1 MTEITKSKDFGNGWV
16 ELNIGPQHPSTHGV
30 LRLKVKLDGEI
41 IREVEPVIGYLHRN
55 AEKICELDYYC
66 DSLIYFDRMDYVGA
80 MNMEVGYLEAA
91 EKLLGIP
98 PPERVQWIRV
108 IMAEL
113 SRIAA
118 HLVWAGAFGLDLGM
132 LTPFFY
138 CFIERE
144 KILRIFTETCGSRQE
159 TNYMSIG
166 GVYQDFNDKIVYD
179 IEEFIE
185 QFPKKLGVIFDAYVK
200 NDIFISRNK
209 GIGILEPEVAIDY
222 GVTGPML
229 RASGIDYDVRKAEP
243 YLVYDKVN
251 FDIPV
256 SYKKDNLARFLV
268 RFEEMR
274 QSIKIIQ
281 QAIKKIPDG
290 PYFNPKAKKSLM
302 IRLRGEG
309 ETYARTESPKGE
321 FGVYL
326 VGDGGVKPYRVR
338 VRSPS
343 FKNLSILPVLAKDVM
358 IADLVAISGTI
369 DLVFGEV
376 DR

>member
-1 MTEITKSKDFGNGWV
+1 MNSTQAAPDQSKWV
-16 ELNIGPQHPSTHGV
+16 ELNFGPQHPSTHGV
-30 LRLKVKLDGEI
+30 LRLRAKLEGEI
-41 IREVEPVIGYLHRN
+41 VREVEPIIGYLHRN

-66 DSLIYFDRMDYVGA
+66 DAMIYFDRMDYVGA

-98 PPERVQWIRV
+98 PPERAQWIRV

-113 SRIAA
+113 NRIAS

-144 KILRIFTETCGSRQE
+144 KILRIFTEACGSRQE

-166 GVYQDFNDKIVYD
+166 GVYQDFNDKIIYM
-179 IEEFIE
+179 IEEFVN
-185 QFPKKLGVIFDAYVK
+185 QFPKKLDDIFNAFVK

-229 RASGIDYDVRKAEP
+229 RASGVEYDVRKAEP
-243 YLVYDKVN
+243 YLVYDKLN

-274 QSIKIIQ
+274 QSAKIVK

-309 ETYARTESPKGE
+309 EVYARTESSKGE

-338 VRSPS
+338 VRSPT
-343 FKNLSILPVLAKDVM
+343 FKNLSVLPVLAKDQM
-358 IADLVAISGTI
+358 IADMIAISGTI

>member
-1 MTEITKSKDFGNGWV
+1 MVVEGEKIDQSKEWV

-30 LRLKVKLDGEI
+30 LRLRVKLDGETVKD
-41 IREVEPVIGYLHRN
+41 VEPIIGYLHRN
-55 AEKICELDYYC
+55 AEKLCEMDYYC

-80 MNMEVGYLEAA
+80 MNMELGYLEAA
-91 EKLLGIP
+91 EKVLGIP
-98 PPERVQWIRV
+98 PPERAQWIRV

-113 SRIAA
+113 NRIAA

-144 KILRIFTETCGSRQE
+144 KVLRIFTAASGSRQQ

-166 GVYQDFNDKIVYD
+166 GVYQDIDDQIIYD
-179 IEEFIE
+179 IDQFTEE
-185 QFPKKLGVIFDAYVK
+185 FPKKLEEIFNTFVK

-209 GIGILEPEVAIDY
+209 GVGILEPEVAIEY

-229 RASGIDYDVRKAEP
+229 RASGVEYDVRKAEP
-243 YLVYDKVN
+243 YLVYDKLN

-274 QSIKIIQ
+274 QSIRIIK

-302 IRLRGEG
+302 VRLRGEG
-309 ETYARTESPKGE
+309 EAYARTESSKGE
-321 FGVYL
+321 FGVYI
-326 VGDGGVKPYRVR
+326 VADGSVKPYRVH
-338 VRSPS
+338 VRSPAMR
-343 FKNLSILPVLAKDVM
+343 NLNVLPYLAKDVM
-358 IADLVAISGTI
+358 IADLFSISGTT

>member
-1 MTEITKSKDFGNGWV
+1 MTEITKSKDLGNGWV

-30 LRLKVKLDGEI
+30 LRLRVKLDGEI

-80 MNMEVGYLEAA
+80 MNMAVGYLEAA

-98 PPERVQWIRV
+98 PPERVKWIRV

-185 QFPKKLGVIFDAYVK
+185 QFPAKLEVIFDAYVK

-209 GIGILEPEVAIDY
+209 GIGILEPEVAISY

-274 QSIKIIQ
+274 QSIKIIG

-343 FKNLSILPVLAKDVM
+343 FKNLSVLPVLAKDVM
-358 IADLVAISGTI
+358 IADMVAISGTI

>member
-144 KILRIFTETCGSRQE
+144 KILRIFTETC
-159 TNYMSIG
+159 
-166 GVYQDFNDKIVYD
+166 
-179 IEEFIE
+179 
-185 QFPKKLGVIFDAYVK
+185 
-200 NDIFISRNK
+200 
-209 GIGILEPEVAIDY
+209 
-222 GVTGPML
+222 
-229 RASGIDYDVRKAEP
+229 
-243 YLVYDKVN
+243 
-251 FDIPV
+251 
-256 SYKKDNLARFLV
+256 
-268 RFEEMR
+268 
-274 QSIKIIQ
+274 
-281 QAIKKIPDG
+281 
-290 PYFNPKAKKSLM
+290 
-302 IRLRGEG
+302 
-309 ETYARTESPKGE
+309 
-321 FGVYL
+321 
-326 VGDGGVKPYRVR
+326 
-338 VRSPS
+338 
-343 FKNLSILPVLAKDVM
+343 
-358 IADLVAISGTI
+358 
-369 DLVFGEV
+369 
-376 DR
+376 

>member
-1 MTEITKSKDFGNGWV
+1 MTEARISKPDEKGWV
-16 ELNIGPQHPSTHGV
+16 ELNMGPQHPSTHGV

-66 DSLIYFDRMDYVGA
+66 DSMIYFDRMDYVGA

-108 IMAEL
+108 VMAEL
-113 SRIAA
+113 SRIAS

-138 CFIERE
+138 CFVERE
-144 KILRIFTETCGSRQE
+144 KVLRIFTEACGSRQE

-166 GVYQDFNDKIVYD
+166 GVYQDFNDKIIHD
-179 IEEFIE
+179 ILEFTE
-185 QFPKKLGVIFDAYVK
+185 QFPKKLDDIFNAYVK
-200 NDIFISRNK
+200 NDIFIARTK
-209 GIGILEPEVAIDY
+209 GIGILEPEVALDY

-229 RASGIDYDVRKAEP
+229 RASGVEYDVRKAEP
-243 YLVYDKVN
+243 YLVYDKLN

-274 QSIKIIQ
+274 QSIRIIN
-281 QAIKKIPDG
+281 QAVKKIPDG

-309 ETYARTESPKGE
+309 EVYARTESSKGE

-343 FKNLSILPVLAKDVM
+343 LKNLSVLPVLAKDVM
-358 IADLVAISGTI
+358 IADMVAISGTV

>member
-1 MTEITKSKDFGNGWV
+1 MTEITKSKDLGNGWV

-30 LRLKVKLDGEI
+30 LRLRVKLDGEI

-98 PPERVQWIRV
+98 PPERVKWIRV

-185 QFPKKLGVIFDAYVK
+185 QFPAKLEVIFDAYVK

-209 GIGILEPEVAIDY
+209 GIGILEPEVAISY

-274 QSIKIIQ
+274 QSIKIIG

-343 FKNLSILPVLAKDVM
+343 FKNLSVLPVLAKDVM
-358 IADLVAISGTI
+358 IADMVAISGTI

>member
-1 MTEITKSKDFGNGWV
+1 MWSW
-16 ELNIGPQHPSTHGV
+16 
-30 LRLKVKLDGEI
+30 
-41 IREVEPVIGYLHRN
+41 YLHLL
-55 AEKICELDYYC
+55 CT
-66 DSLIYFDRMDYVGA
+66 YFDRMDYVGA

-98 PPERVQWIRV
+98 PPERAQWIRV
-108 IMAEL
+108 VMAEL

-118 HLVWAGAFGLDLGM
+118 HLVWAGAYGLDLGM

-144 KILRIFTETCGSRQE
+144 KILDIFVETSGSRQQV
-159 TNYMSIG
+159 NYMSIG
-166 GVYQDFNDKIVYD
+166 GVYQDFNDKIIAK
-179 IEEFIE
+179 IEAFLE
-185 QFPKKLGVIFDAYVK
+185 QFPAKLEDIYRAFIN
-200 NDIFISRNK
+200 NDIFISRTK

-229 RASGIDYDVRKAEP
+229 RASGIPYDIRKEEP
-243 YLVYDKVN
+243 YLVYDKIN
-251 FDIPV
+251 FDIPI
-256 SYKKDNLARFLV
+256 SHKKDNLARFIV

-274 QSIKIIQ
+274 QSVKIVK
-281 QAIKKIPDG
+281 QAMKQIPDG

-309 ETYARTESPKGE
+309 EYFARTESPKGE

-326 VGDGGVKPYRVR
+326 VGDGGVKPYRLH

-343 FKNLSILPVLAKDVM
+343 FKNLSVLPVLAKDTMV
-358 IADLVAISGTI
+358 ADLVAISGTI

>member
-1 MTEITKSKDFGNGWV
+1 MMVSRSQDSSGWV
-16 ELNIGPQHPSTHGV
+16 ELNFGPQHPSTHGV
-30 LRLKVKLDGEI
+30 LRLKAKLDGEI
-41 IREVEPVIGYLHRN
+41 IREVEPIIGYLHRN

-66 DSLIYFDRMDYVGA
+66 DALIYFDRMDYVSA

-91 EKLLGIP
+91 EKLLGVP
-98 PPERVQWIRV
+98 PPERAQWIRV

-113 SRIAA
+113 NRIAS
-118 HLVWAGAFGLDLGM
+118 HLVWAGTFGLDLGM

-144 KILRIFTETCGSRQE
+144 KILNIFAEACGSRQE

-166 GVYQDFNDKIVYD
+166 GVYQDFNDKIIYM
-179 IEEFIE
+179 IEEFLSS
-185 QFPKKLGVIFDAYVK
+185 FPKRLEEIYNIFVK
-200 NDIFISRNK
+200 NDIFISRTK
-209 GIGILEPEVAIDY
+209 GVGVLKREVALDY

-229 RASGIDYDVRKAEP
+229 RASGVEYDVRKAEP
-243 YLVYDKVN
+243 YLVYDKLN

-256 SYKKDNLARFLV
+256 SFKGDTLARFLV

-274 QSIKIIQ
+274 QSVKILK

-302 IRLRGEG
+302 TRLRGEG
-309 ETYARTESPKGE
+309 EVYARTESPKGE

-326 VGDGGVKPYRVR
+326 VGDGGVKPYRVH
-338 VRSPS
+338 VRSPM
-343 FKNLSILPVLAKDVM
+343 FKNLSVLPVLAKDQM
-358 IADLVAISGTI
+358 IADLIAISGSI

>member
-1 MTEITKSKDFGNGWV
+1 
-16 ELNIGPQHPSTHGV
+16 
-30 LRLKVKLDGEI
+30 
-41 IREVEPVIGYLHRN
+41 
-55 AEKICELDYYC
+55 
-66 DSLIYFDRMDYVGA
+66 
-80 MNMEVGYLEAA
+80 
-91 EKLLGIP
+91 
-98 PPERVQWIRV
+98 
-108 IMAEL
+108 
-113 SRIAA
+113 
-118 HLVWAGAFGLDLGM
+118 
-132 LTPFFY
+132 
-138 CFIERE
+138 
-144 KILRIFTETCGSRQE
+144 RIFAEACGSRQE

-166 GVYQDFNDKIVYD
+166 GVYQDFNEKIIYM
-179 IEEFIE
+179 IEEFIN
-185 QFPKKLGVIFDAYVK
+185 QFPKKLEDIFNAFVK

-229 RASGIDYDVRKAEP
+229 RASGVEYDVRKAEP
-243 YLVYDKVN
+243 YLVYDKLN

-274 QSIKIIQ
+274 QSIKILK

-309 ETYARTESPKGE
+309 EVYARTESSKGE

-338 VRSPS
+338 VRSPT
-343 FKNLSILPVLAKDVM
+343 FKNLSVLPVLAKDQM
-358 IADLVAISGTI
+358 IADMIAISGTI

>member
-1 MTEITKSKDFGNGWV
+1 MMNTDISKPDEHGWV
-16 ELNIGPQHPSTHGV
+16 ELNMGPQHPSTHGV

-41 IREVEPVIGYLHRN
+41 IKEVEPVIGYLHRN

-80 MNMEVGYLEAA
+80 MNMEVGFLEAA

-98 PPERVQWIRV
+98 PPERAEWIRV
-108 IMAEL
+108 VMAEL
-113 SRIAA
+113 SRIAS

-138 CFIERE
+138 CFVERE
-144 KILRIFTETCGSRQE
+144 KILRIFTEVCGTRQE

-166 GVYQDFNDKIVYD
+166 GVYQDFNDKIVHD
-179 IEEFIE
+179 ILEFTE
-185 QFPKKLGVIFDAYVK
+185 QFPKKLEDIFSAYVK
-200 NDIFISRNK
+200 NDIFISRTK
-209 GIGILEPEVAIDY
+209 GIGILEPEVALNY

-229 RASGIDYDVRKAEP
+229 RASGVEYDVRKAEP
-243 YLVYDKVN
+243 YLVYDKLN

-274 QSIKIIQ
+274 QSIKIIN
-281 QAIKKIPDG
+281 QAVKKISDG

-309 ETYARTESPKGE
+309 EVYARTESSKGE

-326 VGDGGVKPYRVR
+326 VGDGGVKPYRLR

-343 FKNLSILPVLAKDVM
+343 LKNLSILPYLAKDVM
-358 IADLVAISGTI
+358 IADMVAISGTI

>member
-1 MTEITKSKDFGNGWV
+1 MSDPSKWV

-30 LRLKVKLDGEI
+30 LRLKAKLDGEI
-41 IREVEPVIGYLHRN
+41 IKELEPIIGYLHRN

-91 EKLLGIP
+91 EKLLDIP
-98 PPERVQWIRV
+98 PPERAMWIRV

-113 SRIAA
+113 GRIAS

-138 CFIERE
+138 AFVERE
-144 KILRIFTETCGSRQE
+144 KILRIFTEASGTRQE
-159 TNYMSIG
+159 VNYMSIG
-166 GVYQDFNDKIVYD
+166 GVYQDFNDRIVEM
-179 IEEFIE
+179 IEEFVE
-185 QFPKKLGVIFDAYVK
+185 QFPKKLEGIFNLFAT
-200 NDIFISRNK
+200 NDIFLSRNK
-209 GIGILEPEVAIDY
+209 GIGILPKEVAIDY

-229 RASGIDYDVRKAEP
+229 RASGVPYDVRKAEP
-243 YLVYDKVN
+243 YLVYDKLN
-251 FDIPV
+251 FDIPI
-256 SYKKDNLARFLV
+256 SQKGDNYARFLV
-268 RFEEMR
+268 RYEEMR
-274 QSIKIIQ
+274 QSIKIVK
-281 QAIKKIPDG
+281 QAIEKLPDG

-309 ETYARTESPKGE
+309 EVYARTESTKGE
-321 FGVYL
+321 LGVYL
-326 VGDGGVKPYRVR
+326 VGDGSVKPYRLR
-338 VRSPS
+338 VRSPT
-343 FKNLSILPVLAKDVM
+343 FKNLSVLPYLAKDMM
-358 IADLVAISGTI
+358 IADMVAISGTV

>member
-1 MTEITKSKDFGNGWV
+1 MQDHKINGNPDEWV
-16 ELNIGPQHPSTHGV
+16 ELNMGPQHPSTHGV
-30 LRLKVKLDGEI
+30 LRLRLKLDGEI
-41 IREVEPVIGYLHRN
+41 VREVEPIIGYLHRN

-66 DSLIYFDRMDYVGA
+66 DAMMYFDRMDYVGA

-98 PPERVQWIRV
+98 PPERAQWIRV
-108 IMAEL
+108 VMAEL

-118 HLVWAGAFGLDLGM
+118 HLVWAGAYGLDLGM

-144 KILRIFTETCGSRQE
+144 KILDIFVETSGSRQQV
-159 TNYMSIG
+159 NYMSIG
-166 GVYQDFNDKIVYD
+166 GVYQDFNDKIIAK
-179 IEEFIE
+179 IEAFLE
-185 QFPKKLGVIFDAYVK
+185 QFPAKLEDIYRAFIN
-200 NDIFISRNK
+200 NDIFISRTK

-229 RASGIDYDVRKAEP
+229 RASGIPYDIRKEEP
-243 YLVYDKVN
+243 YLVYDKIN
-251 FDIPV
+251 FDIPI
-256 SYKKDNLARFLV
+256 SHKKDNLARFIV

-274 QSIKIIQ
+274 QSVKIVK
-281 QAIKKIPDG
+281 QAMKQIPDG

-309 ETYARTESPKGE
+309 EYFARTESPKGE

-326 VGDGGVKPYRVR
+326 VGDGGVKPYRLH

-343 FKNLSILPVLAKDVM
+343 FKNLSVLPVLAKDTMV
-358 IADLVAISGTI
+358 ADLVAISGTI

>member
-1 MTEITKSKDFGNGWV
+1 MTEITKSKDLGNGWV

-98 PPERVQWIRV
+98 PPERVKWIRV

-185 QFPKKLGVIFDAYVK
+185 QFPAKLEVIFDAYVK

-209 GIGILEPEVAIDY
+209 GIGILEPEVAISY

-274 QSIKIIQ
+274 QSIKIIG

-326 VGDGGVKPYRVR
+326 IGDGGVKPYRVR

-343 FKNLSILPVLAKDVM
+343 FKNLSVLPVLAKDVM
-358 IADLVAISGTI
+358 IADMVAISGTI

>member
-1 MTEITKSKDFGNGWV
+1 MVITENQKDQSKEWV

-30 LRLKVKLDGEI
+30 LRLRVKLDGEI
-41 IREVEPVIGYLHRN
+41 VKDVEPIIGYLHRN
-55 AEKICELDYYC
+55 AEKLCELDYYC
-66 DSLIYFDRMDYVGA
+66 DALIYFDRMDYVGA
-80 MNMEVGYLEAA
+80 MNMELGYLEAA

-98 PPERVQWIRV
+98 PPERAQWIRV

-113 SRIAA
+113 SRIAS

-144 KILRIFTETCGSRQE
+144 KVLRIFTAVSGSRQQ

-166 GVYQDFNDKIVYD
+166 GVYQDINDQIIYD
-179 IEEFIE
+179 IEQFTEE
-185 QFPKKLGVIFDAYVK
+185 FPKKLEEIFSTFVK

-209 GIGILEPEVAIDY
+209 GVGILEPEVAIDY

-229 RASGIDYDVRKAEP
+229 RASGVEYDIRKAEP
-243 YLVYDKVN
+243 YLVYDKLN

-274 QSIKIIQ
+274 QSIKIIK
-281 QAIKKIPDG
+281 QAISKIPDG

-309 ETYARTESPKGE
+309 EVYARTESSKGE

-326 VGDGGVKPYRVR
+326 VGDGGVKPFRLH
-338 VRSPS
+338 VRSPAL
-343 FKNLSILPVLAKDVM
+343 KNLSVLPVLAKDVM
-358 IADLVAISGTI
+358 IADLFSISGTI

>member
-1 MTEITKSKDFGNGWV
+1 MVFPDTAQDTSKDWV

-41 IREVEPVIGYLHRN
+41 VKDVEPIIGYLHRN
-55 AEKICELDYYC
+55 AEKLCEMDYYC
-66 DSLIYFDRMDYVGA
+66 DALVYFDRMDYVGA
-80 MNMEVGYLEAA
+80 MNMELGYLEAA

-98 PPERVQWIRV
+98 PPERAQWIRV
-108 IMAEL
+108 VMAEL
-113 SRIAA
+113 SRIAS

-144 KILRIFTETCGSRQE
+144 KVLRIFTAVSGSRQQ

-166 GVYQDFNDKIVYD
+166 GVYQDIDDQIIYD
-179 IEEFIE
+179 IEQFTEE
-185 QFPKKLGVIFDAYVK
+185 FPKKLEEIFNTFVK

-209 GIGILEPEVAIDY
+209 GIGILEPEVAIQY

-229 RASGIDYDVRKAEP
+229 RASGIEYDVRKAEP
-243 YLVYDKVN
+243 YLVYDKIN

-274 QSIKIIQ
+274 QSVKIIK

-309 ETYARTESPKGE
+309 EVYARTESSKGE

-326 VGDGGVKPYRVR
+326 VGDGGVKPYRVH
-338 VRSPS
+338 VRSPAL
-343 FKNLSILPVLAKDVM
+343 KNLSVLPVLAKDVM
-358 IADLVAISGTI
+358 IADLFAISGTI

>member
-1 MTEITKSKDFGNGWV
+1 MNAPQSIPENAKWV
-16 ELNIGPQHPSTHGV
+16 ELNFGPQHPSTHGV
-30 LRLKVKLDGEI
+30 LRLRAKLEGEI
-41 IREVEPVIGYLHRN
+41 VRELEPIIGYLHRN

-66 DSLIYFDRMDYVGA
+66 DAMIYFDRMDYVGA

-98 PPERVQWIRV
+98 PPERAQWIRV

-113 SRIAA
+113 NRIAS
-118 HLVWAGAFGLDLGM
+118 HLVWAGAFGLDIGM

-138 CFIERE
+138 CFVERE
-144 KILRIFTETCGSRQE
+144 KILRIFAEACGSRQE

-166 GVYQDFNDKIVYD
+166 GVYQDFNEKIIYM
-179 IEEFIE
+179 IEEFIN
-185 QFPKKLGVIFDAYVK
+185 QFPKKLEDIFNAFVK

-229 RASGIDYDVRKAEP
+229 RASGVEYDVRKAEP
-243 YLVYDKVN
+243 YLVYDKLN

-274 QSIKIIQ
+274 QSIKILK

-309 ETYARTESPKGE
+309 EVYARTESSKGE

-338 VRSPS
+338 VRSPT
-343 FKNLSILPVLAKDVM
+343 FKNLSVLPVLAKDQM
-358 IADLVAISGTI
+358 IADMIAISGTI

>member
-1 MTEITKSKDFGNGWV
+1 MMQDQKINGNPDEWV
-16 ELNIGPQHPSTHGV
+16 ELNMGPQHPSTHGV
-30 LRLKVKLDGEI
+30 LRLRLKLDGEI
-41 IREVEPVIGYLHRN
+41 VREVEPIIGYLHRN

-66 DSLIYFDRMDYVGA
+66 DAMMYFDRMDYVGA

-98 PPERVQWIRV
+98 PPERAQWIRV
-108 IMAEL
+108 VMAEL

-118 HLVWAGAFGLDLGM
+118 HLVWAGAYGLDLGM

-144 KILRIFTETCGSRQE
+144 KILDIFVETSGSRQQV
-159 TNYMSIG
+159 NYMSIG
-166 GVYQDFNDKIVYD
+166 GVYQDFNDKIIAK
-179 IEEFIE
+179 IEAFLE
-185 QFPKKLGVIFDAYVK
+185 QFPAKLEDIYRAFIN
-200 NDIFISRNK
+200 NDIFISRTK

-229 RASGIDYDVRKAEP
+229 RASGIPYDIRKEEP
-243 YLVYDKVN
+243 YLVYDKIN
-251 FDIPV
+251 FDIPI
-256 SYKKDNLARFLV
+256 SHKKDNLARFIV

-274 QSIKIIQ
+274 QSVKIIK
-281 QAIKKIPDG
+281 QAIKQIPDG

-309 ETYARTESPKGE
+309 EYFARTESPKGE

-326 VGDGGVKPYRVR
+326 VGDGGVKPYRLH

-343 FKNLSILPVLAKDVM
+343 FKNLSVLPVLAKDTMV
-358 IADLVAISGTI
+358 ADLVAISGTI

>member
-41 IREVEPVIGYLHRN
+41 IREVDPVIGYLHRN

>member
-1 MTEITKSKDFGNGWV
+1 MMQDQKINGNPDEWV
-16 ELNIGPQHPSTHGV
+16 ELNMGPQHPSTHGV
-30 LRLKVKLDGEI
+30 LRLRLKLDGEI
-41 IREVEPVIGYLHRN
+41 VREVEPIIGYLHRN

-66 DSLIYFDRMDYVGA
+66 DAMMYFDRMDYVGA

-98 PPERVQWIRV
+98 PPERAQWIRV
-108 IMAEL
+108 VMAEL

-118 HLVWAGAFGLDLGM
+118 HLVWAGAYGLDLGM

-144 KILRIFTETCGSRQE
+144 KILDIFVETSGSRQQV
-159 TNYMSIG
+159 NYMSIG
-166 GVYQDFNDKIVYD
+166 GVYQDFNDKIIAK
-179 IEEFIE
+179 IEAFLE
-185 QFPKKLGVIFDAYVK
+185 QFPAKLEDIYRAFIN
-200 NDIFISRNK
+200 NDIFISRTK

-229 RASGIDYDVRKAEP
+229 RASGIPYDIRKEEP
-243 YLVYDKVN
+243 YLVYDKIN
-251 FDIPV
+251 FDIPI
-256 SYKKDNLARFLV
+256 SHKKDNLARFIV

-274 QSIKIIQ
+274 QSVKIVK
-281 QAIKKIPDG
+281 QAIKQIPDG

-309 ETYARTESPKGE
+309 EYFARTESPKGE

-326 VGDGGVKPYRVR
+326 VGDGGVKPYRLH

-343 FKNLSILPVLAKDVM
+343 FKNLSVLPVLAKDTMV
-358 IADLVAISGTI
+358 ADLVAISGTI